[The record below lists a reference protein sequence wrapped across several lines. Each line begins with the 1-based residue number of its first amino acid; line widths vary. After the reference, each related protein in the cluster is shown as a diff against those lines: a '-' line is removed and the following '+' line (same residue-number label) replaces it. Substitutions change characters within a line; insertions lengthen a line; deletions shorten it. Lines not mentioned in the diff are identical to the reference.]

1 MKKMNADYMMKPL
14 VGWDFLPN
22 RDWLLNLPSFTRGQQ
37 ECVGDYG
44 PDPIGTDD
52 GTNDQPK

>member
-1 MKKMNADYMMKPL
+1 MNADYMMKPL

-52 GTNDQPK
+52 GTDDQPK